1 MVKKFFIGL
10 LCLIWVTSV
19 GAQAPTVAIDSPHTV
34 SLLRGLI
41 SVEGTVDVPEL
52 QLFWLQVRALNE
64 TLEPIVDGSGG
75 WMPIT
80 LPQSGVIVNGVL
92 GQWDTMR
99 VEDGLYELQLIA
111 FPVSG
116 VPVLDT
122 LSPLRVENEKV
133 AYVGGQ
139 YFNESI
145 LLTGDSP
152 STDASGAILTAPTV
166 APLVVVAPTVAPLVV
181 VAPTVATGGSCNP
194 TATAAVNA
202 NVRTGD
208 STAYSVVGTLP
219 RGQQVPIIGR
229 SSRSAWYVIRLS
241 NGTQGFISPT
251 TISIVGDVTCAPLTE
266 PPALA
271 FTSTPVPPGAP
282 TAPAV
287 VTLAP
292 MAGGATV
299 TPVLPMSATPSNTPI
314 APTTTSI
321 PALPPL
327 LPSPAPTISL
337 LLPPGPLLP
346 GLLSPLIPVAFY
358 PDLVFG
364 NYGVG
369 IPPIVY
375 IACGEPFNAYFEV
388 KNSGQANSPSFKVR
402 INLYRTSTGAYIW
415 SNDLEVPPLDVG
427 QIYASSATVL
437 LYEGVNEHHLMEFVA
452 DATNA
457 VVESDES
464 NNYNNT
470 VDFILQPNTAVCP

>member
-10 LCLIWVTSV
+10 FCLLWVTSV

-219 RGQQVPIIGR
+219 RGQQAPIIGR

-251 TISIVGDVTCAPLTE
+251 TISIVGDVTCAPFTE

-271 FTSTPVPPGAP
+271 FTSTPVPPSAP

-292 MAGGATV
+292 TSNPMTTVIPTV
-299 TPVLPMSATPSNTPI
+299 TPNIVPTAMPTVSLPSLIPTLGTGGILIPAILPTLALYPDLQLSNYTIMFPPSFCGQGFYIRVSIDNFGVARSEATELVVRNYR
-314 APTTTSI
+314 TTTSTKIWERSYSI
-321 PALPPL
+321 PALD
-327 LPSPAPTISL
+327 SGYS
-337 LLPPGPLLP
+337 
-346 GLLSPLIPVAFY
+346 
-358 PDLVFG
+358 
-364 NYGVG
+364 
-369 IPPIVY
+369 
-375 IACGEPFNAYFEV
+375 FEV
-388 KNSGQANSPSFKVR
+388 QPFLEINEGANEFHLIEFAIDPN
-402 INLYRTSTGAYIW
+402 NL
-415 SNDLEVPPLDVG
+415 
-427 QIYASSATVL
+427 
-437 LYEGVNEHHLMEFVA
+437 
-452 DATNA
+452 
-457 VVESDES
+457 VVESNEA
-464 NNYNNT
+464 NNLNHTISY
-470 VDFILQPNTAVCP
+470 FLEPNPGVCP

>member
-64 TLEPIVDGSGG
+64 TLEPIVNGSGR

-219 RGQQVPIIGR
+219 RGQQAPIIGR

-271 FTSTPVPPGAP
+271 FTSTPFPQVPR
-282 TAPAV
+282 
-287 VTLAP
+287 LR
-292 MAGGATV
+292 
-299 TPVLPMSATPSNTPI
+299 
-314 APTTTSI
+314 
-321 PALPPL
+321 PP
-327 LPSPAPTISL
+327 
-337 LLPPGPLLP
+337 
-346 GLLSPLIPVAFY
+346 
-358 PDLVFG
+358 
-364 NYGVG
+364 
-369 IPPIVY
+369 
-375 IACGEPFNAYFEV
+375 
-388 KNSGQANSPSFKVR
+388 
-402 INLYRTSTGAYIW
+402 W
-415 SNDLEVPPLDVG
+415 
-427 QIYASSATVL
+427 
-437 LYEGVNEHHLMEFVA
+437 
-452 DATNA
+452 
-457 VVESDES
+457 
-464 NNYNNT
+464 
-470 VDFILQPNTAVCP
+470 

>member
-10 LCLIWVTSV
+10 FCLLWVTSV

-111 FPVSG
+111 FPISG
-116 VPVLDT
+116 TPLEMT

-133 AYVGGQ
+133 AYLGGQ
-139 YFNESI
+139 HFNDPNT
-145 LLTGDSP
+145 LLVSTSP
-152 STDASGAILTAPTV
+152 TDVPLVTLVAPTL
-166 APLVVVAPTVAPLVV
+166 APLVA

-219 RGQQVPIIGR
+219 RGQQAPIIGR

-251 TISIVGDVTCAPLTE
+251 TISIVGDVTCAPFTE

-271 FTSTPVPPGAP
+271 FTSTPVPPSAP

-292 MAGGATV
+292 TSNPMTTVIPTV
-299 TPVLPMSATPSNTPI
+299 TPNIVPTAMPTVSLPSLIPTLGTGGILIPAILPTLALYPDLQLSNYTIMFPPSFCGQGFYIRVSIDNFGVARSEATELVVRNYR
-314 APTTTSI
+314 TTTSTNIWGRSYSI
-321 PALPPL
+321 PALD
-327 LPSPAPTISL
+327 S
-337 LLPPGPLLP
+337 
-346 GLLSPLIPVAFY
+346 
-358 PDLVFG
+358 G
-364 NYGVG
+364 NS
-369 IPPIVY
+369 
-375 IACGEPFNAYFEV
+375 FEV
-388 KNSGQANSPSFKVR
+388 QPFLEINEGANEFHLIEFAIDPH
-402 INLYRTSTGAYIW
+402 NL
-415 SNDLEVPPLDVG
+415 
-427 QIYASSATVL
+427 
-437 LYEGVNEHHLMEFVA
+437 
-452 DATNA
+452 
-457 VVESDES
+457 VVESNEA
-464 NNYNNT
+464 NNLNHTISY
-470 VDFILQPNTAVCP
+470 FLEPNPGVCP

>member
-219 RGQQVPIIGR
+219 RGQQAPIIGR

-292 MAGGATV
+292 MAGRATV
-299 TPVLPMSATPSNTPI
+299 IPTTIPSATPTFTPT
-314 APTTTSI
+314 ATMTSFPLNPNLFPLPTGEGLM
-321 PALPPL
+321 P
-327 LPSPAPTISL
+327 
-337 LLPPGPLLP
+337 LP
-346 GLLSPLIPVAFY
+346 GLIGALLK
-358 PDLVFG
+358 PDLDFVILGFEL
-364 NYGVG
+364 
-369 IPPIVY
+369 PF
-375 IACGEPFNAYFEV
+375 CGEPFEAIFEV
-388 KNSGQANSPSFKVR
+388 KNRGEAESGPFSVR
-402 INLYRTSTGAYIW
+402 LNVFRESTGEWIW
-415 SNDLEVPPLDVG
+415 TIDLPVQTLGTGESISLSHP
-427 QIYASSATVL
+427 VL
-437 LYEGVNEHHLMEFVA
+437 LVEGVNQNFLMEFTI
-452 DATNA
+452 DPNNL

-464 NNYNNT
+464 NT
-470 VDFILQPNTAVCP
+470 RFDDFILEPNPGVCP